1 MDGAVVVLPPAAVFG
16 GVCAYVQA
24 GRVWGVS
31 PLVCQQSSVEMAV
44 GKCVLAKW
52 WGKAA
57 EGEV

>member
-1 MDGAVVVLPPAAVFG
+1 MGGVVVVLLPAAVFG
-16 GVCAYVQA
+16 GVCAYMQA

-31 PLVCQQSSVEMAV
+31 HRVCQQSSVEMAM

-57 EGEV
+57 EGEG